1 MQGAHD
7 FLKDCRLSALGA
19 ECKGHMTFSRTAD
32 RVLWGSQTKAGF
44 VSSNQ
49 KEWGW
54 VSFSG
59 PGRQGKMFITRA
71 FGGVI
76 SETYTAS

>member
-1 MQGAHD
+1 
-7 FLKDCRLSALGA
+7 
-19 ECKGHMTFSRTAD
+19 MTFSRTAD
-32 RVLWGSQTKAGF
+32 RVLWGSQTKARF